1 MNSLDVQP
9 WEKHIPSLSLGFLI
23 VPEEV
28 MISPHHVAVSAE
40 GDRSVECSS
49 GALAWIPFLSEYLL
63 STYEPVTVI
72 AALEILENKAKAWG
86 VSALMMLTF

>member
-1 MNSLDVQP
+1 MNSLDVRP
-9 WEKHIPSLSLGFLI
+9 WEKHIPSLGLGFLI

-40 GDRSVECSS
+40 GDWSTECSS
-49 GALAWIPFLSEYLL
+49 GALAWIPFLSDYLL
-63 STYEPVTVI
+63 STYEPVTI
-72 AALEILENKAKAWG
+72 LAALEILENRRGGG